1 MHLEPGEESRGA
13 KIEKSYTTEIKKA
26 VQLASWQSIWPN
38 LEYESGKSFWIR
50 EPLVRRQGSQVSM
63 RVPSEALG
71 KKTAWG

>member
-38 LEYESGKSFWIR
+38 LEYESGKSFW
-50 EPLVRRQGSQVSM
+50 RRKY
-63 RVPSEALG
+63 LN
-71 KKTAWG
+71 